1 MSTRIGW
8 RDGIVMGLSCG
19 LSQWGVVCRLQ
30 RQDHVQNGAP
40 QRPWALG
47 TDFAAERTN
56 RVRAPMQTDAGV
68 GGAGF
73 GRKAFL
79 ENPAQIPITDAAS
92 VIRKRHVQS
101 LPTRIIEDT
110 RPNSQRAVFAAR
122 VSNRFGG
129 VQDEI
134 LKHLLQRRTRHS
146 NAPELP
152 QGGI

>member
-8 RDGIVMGLSCG
+8 RDGVVMGLSCG
-19 LSQWGVVCRLQ
+19 LTQWRIVCRLQ

-47 TDFAAERTN
+47 TDFAPECTN
-56 RVRAPMQTDAGV
+56 RVRAPMQADTGV

-79 ENPAQIPITDAAS
+79 ENSTQIMITDADS
-92 VIRKRHVQS
+92 VIRKRHVQP
-101 LPTRIIEDT
+101 LPTRIIEDP
-110 RPNSQRAVFAAR
+110 RHNPQRAVFSAC

-129 VQDEI
+129 V
-134 LKHLLQRRTRHS
+134 
-146 NAPELP
+146 
-152 QGGI
+152 

>member
-8 RDGIVMGLSCG
+8 RDGVVMGLSCG
-19 LSQWGVVCRLQ
+19 LSQWGIVCRLQ
-30 RQDHVQNGAP
+30 RQDHVQNGAA
-40 QRPWALG
+40 QRSWALG

-56 RVRAPMQTDAGV
+56 RVRAPMQANTGV

-79 ENPAQIPITDAAS
+79 ENPAQIRITDADS
-92 VIRKRHVQS
+92 VIRERHAQS
-101 LPTRIIEDT
+101 LPTRIIEDM
-110 RPNSQRAVFAAR
+110 RRNSQRAVFAAG

-134 LKHLLQRRTRHS
+134 LKHQL
-146 NAPELP
+146 A
-152 QGGI
+152 